1 MENPRNFDGVYQ
13 ERWEFFSQHVSLPR
27 GVSWHCVRNWWLH
40 RNEMPAKI
48 VKGGW
53 VENSRDLWVPKIEK
67 KNVEDFSSPKKWLKN
82 LGVGW
87 NLYQQI
93 HSVFLVVNLSI
104 LFSNYLPG
112 WTFLGDKSRHINQFT
127 VFGGV
132 VLGSMN
138 LLYVVSSFSFPMC
151 FFSIYVNPFELGAF
165 DMLFYKSLLDVFS
178 VFVVEQVR
186 TWVTQWCFA
195 SQKSLG
201 IFRSSQK
208 YLGTDTLQGHFGVP
222 DIFRNFPP
230 PNPWHWSDSQNTKK
244 HTNRLIR
251 PKTYL
256 PPNQQTGWGHGLVPR
271 RVTPKLGVK

>member
-1 MENPRNFDGVYQ
+1 MWYP
-13 ERWEFFSQHVSLPR
+13 
-27 GVSWHCVRNWWLH
+27 
-40 RNEMPAKI
+40 
-48 VKGGW
+48 
-53 VENSRDLWVPKIEK
+53 
-67 KNVEDFSSPKKWLKN
+67 
-82 LGVGW
+82 
-87 NLYQQI
+87 
-93 HSVFLVVNLSI
+93 I
-104 LFSNYLPG
+104 LFSNVF
-112 WTFLGDKSRHINQFT
+112 FL
-127 VFGGV
+127 
-132 VLGSMN
+132 M
-138 LLYVVSSFSFPMC
+138 SF
-151 FFSIYVNPFELGAF
+151 YVNPFELGAF

-230 PNPWHWSDSQNTKK
+230 QTLGTDDSQNTKK